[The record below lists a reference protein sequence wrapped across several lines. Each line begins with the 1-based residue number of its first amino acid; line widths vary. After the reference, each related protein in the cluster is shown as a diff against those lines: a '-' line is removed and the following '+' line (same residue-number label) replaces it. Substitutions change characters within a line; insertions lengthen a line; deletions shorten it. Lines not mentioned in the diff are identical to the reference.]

1 VEERGGAEAV
11 ERHVPTDLPGVEPE
25 RHRAPIGKR
34 VAPYLLGGPA
44 ALWLVIFFVVPLFT
58 LLSLSLQTCDPVSL
72 ACRLTWHFGE
82 FTDVIRLY
90 HVQFLRSLIYGGL
103 ATAICLVVSF
113 PLVYWIA
120 FYGGEK
126 KNFFLLMLLLPFFVS
141 FVIRTLSWQFI
152 LSDQGLVLGALKS
165 LHLLPQ
171 NYHVLATWVA
181 VVAGI
186 AYNFLPFTALPVYVA
201 LERIDRKVLEAARD
215 LYSDRRTVFMKVIL
229 PLAIAAFLLTF
240 VPAVGDFVNAS
251 ILGGTNNLMIGNIVQ
266 STFIY
271 NSDYPTASAL
281 STILMVAMLVGIFA
295 YGKILGT
302 RTIEEYI

>member
-1 VEERGGAEAV
+1 V
-11 ERHVPTDLPGVEPE
+11 ERHVPTDLPGVEPG
-25 RHRAPIGKR
+25 RHRAPFRKR
-34 VAPYLLGGPA
+34 IAPYLLGGPA
-44 ALWLVIFFVVPLFT
+44 ALWLVVFFIVPLFT
-58 LLSLSLQTCDPVSL
+58 LLSLSLQTCDPNTL
-72 ACRLTWHFGE
+72 ACRLTWNFGE
-82 FTDVIRLY
+82 FSDVIRLY
-90 HVQFLRSLIYGGL
+90 HVQFVRSLIYGGV

-152 LSDQGLVLGALKS
+152 LSDQGLVLGALKDV
-165 LHLLPQ
+165 HLLPQ

-215 LYSDRRTVFMKVIL
+215 LYSDRRTVFVKVIL
-229 PLAIAAFLLTF
+229 PLAIPGIFAAFLLTF

-251 ILGGTNNLMIGNIVQ
+251 ILGGTSNLMIGNIVQ
-266 STFIY
+266 STFIN

-281 STILMVAMLVGIFA
+281 SSILMVAMLVGIFA

>member
-1 VEERGGAEAV
+1 VEQ
-11 ERHVPTDLPGVEPE
+11 HVPTDLPVVAPG
-25 RHRAPIGKR
+25 RHRAPLGKR
-34 VAPYLLGGPA
+34 IAPYLLGGPA
-44 ALWLVIFFVVPLFT
+44 GLWLVVFFIVPLFT
-58 LLSLSLQTCDPVSL
+58 LLSLSLQTCDPITL

-82 FTDVIRLY
+82 FSDVIRLY
-90 HVQFLRSLIYGGL
+90 HVQFVRSLIYGGV
-103 ATAICLVVSF
+103 ATVVCLVVSF

-120 FYGGEK
+120 FYGGQK

-152 LSDQGLVLGALKS
+152 LSDQGLVLGTLKN

-171 NYHVLATWVA
+171 NYHVLATWIA

-186 AYNFLPFTALPVYVA
+186 AYNFLPFTALPLYVA

-229 PLAIAAFLLTF
+229 PLAIPGIFAAFLLTF

-251 ILGGTNNLMIGNIVQ
+251 ILGGTGNTMIGNIIQ
-266 STFIY
+266 STFLL
-271 NSDYPTASAL
+271 SADYPAASAL
-281 STILMVAMLVGIFA
+281 SAILMVAMLVGIFA

>member
-1 VEERGGAEAV
+1 V
-11 ERHVPTDLPGVEPE
+11 ERHVPTDLPGVEPG

-44 ALWLVIFFVVPLFT
+44 ALWLVIFFLVPLFT
-58 LLSLSLQTCDPVSL
+58 LLSLSLQTCDPNTL

-82 FTDVIRLY
+82 FSDVIRLY
-90 HVQFLRSLIYGGL
+90 HVQFVRSLIYGGV

-152 LSDQGLVLGALKS
+152 LSDQGLVLGALKDV
-165 LHLLPQ
+165 HLLPQ

-215 LYSDRRTVFMKVIL
+215 LYSDRRTVFVKVIL
-229 PLAIAAFLLTF
+229 PLAIPGIFAAFLLTF

-251 ILGGTNNLMIGNIVQ
+251 ILGGTSNLMIGNIVQ
-266 STFIY
+266 STFIN

-281 STILMVAMLVGIFA
+281 SSILMVAMLVGIFA

>member
-1 VEERGGAEAV
+1 
-11 ERHVPTDLPGVEPE
+11 
-25 RHRAPIGKR
+25 
-34 VAPYLLGGPA
+34 LLGGPA

-58 LLSLSLQTCDPVSL
+58 LLSLSLQTCDPTTL

-103 ATAICLVVSF
+103 ATAICLIVSF

-152 LSDQGLVLGALKS
+152 LSDQGFALGAMKHV
-165 LHLLPQ
+165 HLLPQ

-229 PLAIAAFLLTF
+229 PLAIPGIFAAFLLTF

-251 ILGGTNNLMIGNIVQ
+251 ILGGTNNLMIGNIIQ

>member
-11 ERHVPTDLPGVEPE
+11 ERHVRPDLPELEPR

-44 ALWLVIFFVVPLFT
+44 SLWLVVFFIVPLFT
-58 LLSLSLQTCDPVSL
+58 LLSLSLQTCNLVTL

-82 FTDVIRLY
+82 FSDVIRLY
-90 HVQFLRSLIYGGL
+90 HVQFLRSLVYGGL
-103 ATAICLVVSF
+103 ATVICLVVSF

-120 FYGGEK
+120 FYGGDK
-126 KNFFLLMLLLPFFVS
+126 KNFFLLMLLVS

-152 LSDQGLVLGALKS
+152 LSDEGLVLGTLKN

-171 NYHVLATWVA
+171 NYHVLATWIA

-186 AYNFLPFTALPVYVA
+186 AYNFLPFTALPLYVA

-229 PLAIAAFLLTF
+229 PLAIPGIFAAFLLTF

-251 ILGGTNNLMIGNIVQ
+251 ILGGTGNTMIGNIIQ
-266 STFIY
+266 NTFIN

-281 STILMVAMLVGIFA
+281 STVLMVAMLVGIFA